1 MCNTSTA
8 RDQKA
13 ADRLSELV
21 LEVTGHYVRPEGLS
35 LLMVTEWTRVK
46 RLAHLIHGSASCEDA
61 DDTEVRVEAEL
72 AKTTRVKPAVPSWDD
87 IRAPAPVKKDEPA
100 KTSSPTRIAVER
112 NGQIQI
118 YILDG
123 HTGGPLD
130 PGETVPL
137 VKAK

>member
-1 MCNTSTA
+1 MCRPTRTA
-8 RDQKA
+8 EERL
-13 ADRLSELV
+13 ADTV
-21 LEVTGHYVRPEGLS
+21 MQVTGFYIPPKS
-35 LLMVTEWTRVK
+35 LVSLIRDRWKEVS
-46 RLAHLIHGSASCEDA
+46 RLAHLIHGSASC
-61 DDTEVRVEAEL
+61 DDDMVVKVEAEL

>member
-1 MCNTSTA
+1 
-8 RDQKA
+8 
-13 ADRLSELV
+13 
-21 LEVTGHYVRPEGLS
+21 
-35 LLMVTEWTRVK
+35 MVTEWTRVK

-61 DDTEVRVEAEL
+61 DDMEAKVEAEL
-72 AKTTRVKPAVPSWDD
+72 AKTTRVK
-87 IRAPAPVKKDEPA
+87 PAPVKKDEPA